1 MKKRSMAKV
10 LPESRKTT
18 LDSTMM
24 NSLMKVGMKTTPSP
38 ITVDLHRTTSIK
50 DAPNIPGVTIMQKM
64 KTIFLGRGKKCSL
77 NNSHWIMNFSNVPQ
91 LAMLP
96 NDIRSQDEMHGI
108 SYSSWQTHQKSL
120 QITLAQLILTR
131 QTEWLIVT
139 MTLINW

>member
-1 MKKRSMAKV
+1 
-10 LPESRKTT
+10 
-18 LDSTMM
+18 
-24 NSLMKVGMKTTPSP
+24 
-38 ITVDLHRTTSIK
+38 
-50 DAPNIPGVTIMQKM
+50 
-64 KTIFLGRGKKCSL
+64 
-77 NNSHWIMNFSNVPQ
+77 MNFSNVPQ